1 MTCERGQGGSHQ
13 SNLPPRRILESYAL
27 LQTRFVTRT
36 TMIFLTIIEFV
47 LGNEISHSEDIV
59 LGSKVG
65 GENSV
70 SKTAVFDALL
80 QKLQVLS

>member
-1 MTCERGQGGSHQ
+1 MACEQGQGGSHQ

-27 LQTRFVTRT
+27 LQTRLVTRT

-47 LGNEISHSEDIV
+47 LGDEISHSEGIA
-59 LGSKVG
+59 LGSKLDG
-65 GENSV
+65 KDSV